1 MGFLAKSCAARRL
14 NLWLGV
20 EPKHALE
27 GVFMVHKSLLLS
39 LFFILSVGAA
49 NFICDVDQQN
59 YVYMQAWCA
68 SSEADRLKKE
78 YALATQDPAFQT
90 FLTNFVS
97 NNVVAALLA
106 NRPSFD
112 YAGKSIQEPFS
123 EPKEGEEDAFKEE
136 RAQQKQ
142 AKEENEKTYN
152 VWFSAFEG
160 VLKEFSGH
168 IIKNPHHEF
177 PTALVV
183 RFDAFPQYVVKM
195 RARNGYRLGFYDAEG
210 RLSCAVP
217 GTKISEYPFPAQLV
231 ARVLYA
237 EKIKAFLTANG
248 ITNIQVPNKYL
259 FVFPGHEQEPLD
271 DVNLFVVADFVPF
284 KEEYQENLLELVRE
298 AYAHYKTSEKQDAT
312 DPLQSML
319 TNLFKVVD
327 ACALWDFNEGA
338 GNFVFTFNQAGQP
351 TIVFLDTERPAFGG
365 GNPLFFF
372 HHGEEEKT
380 SNAGVGRKALDEI
393 FSFPWKE
400 EEVVAAS

>member
-1 MGFLAKSCAARRL
+1 
-14 NLWLGV
+14 
-20 EPKHALE
+20 
-27 GVFMVHKSLLLS
+27 MVHKSLLLS